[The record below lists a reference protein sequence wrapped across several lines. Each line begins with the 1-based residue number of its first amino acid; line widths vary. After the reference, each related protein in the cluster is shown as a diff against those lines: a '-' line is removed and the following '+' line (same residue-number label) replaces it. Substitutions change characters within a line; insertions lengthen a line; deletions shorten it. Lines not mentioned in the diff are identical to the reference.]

1 MRFVLMGI
9 EHALKVKKGAVH
21 DDATGEAT
29 DNTVKRDDDEG
40 ETFHW
45 CINKLW

>member
-1 MRFVLMGI
+1 MRFALMGI

-29 DNTVKRDDDEG
+29 DNT
-40 ETFHW
+40 
-45 CINKLW
+45 IKLMTMKGKYFTGV